1 MPSASSRERHRTVPN
16 PQAMFFQRMPP
27 HDGEQ
32 GQQPDTIERTPG
44 SPQMLHDVLKADG
57 PVQRAHEHK
66 GMPFPHSRGK
76 GLVAALRGVAAPVA
90 HEQHR
95 LAGGASGR
103 KLGGQG
109 ARGAIDRRPP
119 ELPSAQGAP
128 TTSDANVPSA
138 RSSSA
143 SDTMSP
149 DSMAGNDMHR
159 LNRHMGK
166 FFKSHLLQCLVNGI
180 RFFPFAGQPFPH
192 EHGRKGPTHRH
203 IRKSLADLRI
213 ETPER
218 RLPLRTART
227 KRCKKDPFF
236 IVIAYKKLYPPFS
249 PYMTSG

>member
-1 MPSASSRERHRTVPN
+1 MFRIPSHV
-16 PQAMFFQRMPP
+16 FKRMPP

-66 GMPFPHSRGK
+66 GIPFPHSRGK

-103 KLGGQG
+103 KLGEQG
-109 ARGAIDRRPP
+109 ARGATDACD
-119 ELPSAQGAP
+119 SVSKGAP

-149 DSMAGNDMHR
+149 YSRPG
-159 LNRHMGK
+159 
-166 FFKSHLLQCLVNGI
+166 
-180 RFFPFAGQPFPH
+180 
-192 EHGRKGPTHRH
+192 
-203 IRKSLADLRI
+203 
-213 ETPER
+213 
-218 RLPLRTART
+218 
-227 KRCKKDPFF
+227 
-236 IVIAYKKLYPPFS
+236 
-249 PYMTSG
+249 MTCTG